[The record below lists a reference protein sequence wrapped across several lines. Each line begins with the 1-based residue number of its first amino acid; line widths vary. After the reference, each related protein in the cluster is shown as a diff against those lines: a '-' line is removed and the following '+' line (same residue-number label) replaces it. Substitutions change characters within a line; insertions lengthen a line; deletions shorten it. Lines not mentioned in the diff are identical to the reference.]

1 MQIFIANA
9 MPQESSAIVLDTT
22 GYRRKK
28 EEKKKKRER
37 EKKKVELKQIKAQYP
52 VSVANPEKKNIYILD
67 HSLFELQFLNGP
79 VAKQLPP

>member
-28 EEKKKKRER
+28 EEKKKRER
-37 EKKKVELKQIKAQYP
+37 EKKKSRIKTNESTIP
-52 VSVANPEKKNIYILD
+52 GVSC
-67 HSLFELQFLNGP
+67 
-79 VAKQLPP
+79 